1 METAATP
8 STVMDYVEA
17 IQRVGSG
24 QFTSKFRE
32 DGQKF
37 LASFF
42 GAPFFALSRLAP
54 EAIDDADSQLLLIA
68 ADSML
73 GSDAG
78 RWLSL
83 YARVHR
89 ATGKFNLSV
98 CVPSKPRSF
107 KPPKPLLFQPMQSVV
122 VKDWARY
129 LETLGS
135 PPDVLLFYP
144 RSFEDLDLAAQQL
157 PRNASGSKLLVSCGT
172 QLAGMLA
179 KRLLQSYGYDASDIL
194 GFGKFDDEPQQ
205 HAIGAWWFST
215 GVPAQSALSSPDPD
229 VIEGLRAAHQRLEA
243 FLLAAKSEAEREASA
258 AVIGMRTTETV
269 GDKSI
274 RAVRTSGT
282 GGIDLDTGRA
292 FTSLDSDAEAGF
304 FWDDFTL
311 PPDLLEQAPRNDGT
325 PPADVDRIAVMIWLG
340 QALAECAKR
349 ELQKISEDDSAN
361 QITTLEPE
369 NNANDSAPGT
379 AQAQEALPSEH
390 NDEASGQTEALASE
404 AKPAAST
411 PPPPRPR
418 LSRSAGTVN
427 VLALAARLGRIGEQS
442 TGYFDKARNKL
453 LAWLGNKGF
462 GDLDATSN
470 QHCEHP
476 DGELTIETDG
486 ESIWSMR
493 FDDRGAMESGAIWR
507 VEATLLRQPFP
518 AISLRLLQVRS
529 SEDAPAP
536 IASGV
541 PHVVATIAKDVGLQ
555 DAGVS
560 LQNTALRFKGE
571 TDAPRLSRLLL
582 NPHRAQP
589 VIVISGSIDASAD
602 RLAKRLAGVAHV
614 AVIDSVVSNHLIRIF
629 GRDLSVYGTAVR
641 LYRPGFDPG
650 ADQYQHRVWPRKG
663 TQLSKW
669 QANDIFEEACAIS
682 VDADDLEDRAPS
694 FQTVRSHLTAARLA
708 TSEQRLAALRE
719 RAEGIA
725 SSKDEQINRLQ
736 AVREELET
744 ALAEYKSKT
753 GDLESRQ
760 KDLQAEL
767 QAVRI
772 ERDSALEEARQ
783 LRYQISNQWVEE
795 AASEGEESEAGYYP
809 DTWDELEDWVEVYG
823 EGRLVLHSKAAK
835 AARASPF
842 KDIPLAYKAM
852 EYLVRY
858 YIPMRTR
865 SEDDTE
871 AYQSSVQALAELGLE
886 ESDVGTADEIR
897 RYKKEYERLYDGKT
911 VTLDRHLKRGIGFG
925 GEHQFRL
932 YFYYDQEQAKVLVGH
947 FPTHLTNRLSHNG

>member
-83 YARVHR
+83 YARVYR

-144 RSFEDLDLAAQQL
+144 RSFEDLELAAQQL

-172 QLAGMLA
+172 HLATTMA
-179 KRLLQSYGYDASDIL
+179 RRLLQSYGYDASDIL
-194 GFGKFDDEPQQ
+194 SFGRLDDEPQH

-215 GVPAQSALSSPDPD
+215 SVPAQSVLSSPDPD
-229 VIEGLRAAHQRLEA
+229 VIEGLRVAHQRLEA
-243 FLLAAKSEAEREASA
+243 FLLPAKSEAEREDSA

-269 GDKSI
+269 ADESI
-274 RAVRTSGT
+274 RAVRTSSLN
-282 GGIDLDTGRA
+282 GIDLATGRE
-292 FTSLDSDAEAGF
+292 FTSSDSDAEAGF
-304 FWDDFTL
+304 VWDDFTL
-311 PPDLLEQAPRNDGT
+311 PSDLLERAPQSDPMT
-325 PPADVDRIAVMIWLG
+325 PADEDRIAVMTWLG
-340 QALAECAKR
+340 QSLAECAKR
-349 ELQKISEDDSAN
+349 ELQKVSEDDSTG
-361 QITTLEPE
+361 QPTILEPE
-369 NNANDSAPGT
+369 TNACDSAQGA
-379 AQAQEALPSEH
+379 AQAQEALSSEH
-390 NDEASGQTEALASE
+390 NDETTSPAEASASE
-404 AKPAAST
+404 VKPAPSA
-411 PPPPRPR
+411 PPPRPR

-427 VLALAARLGRIGEQS
+427 VLALAARLGKIGEVS
-442 TGYFDKARNKL
+442 TGSFDKARSKL

-462 GDLDATSN
+462 GELDATSN

-493 FDDRGAMESGAIWR
+493 FDDRSSMESGAIWR
-507 VEATLLRQPFP
+507 VEATLLGQPSP

-541 PHVVATIAKDVGLQ
+541 PQVVATIAKDVGLQ
-555 DAGVS
+555 DAGVP
-560 LQNTALRFKGE
+560 LQNAALRFKGE

-614 AVIDSVVSNHLIRIF
+614 AVIDNVVSNHLIRIF

-641 LYRPGFDPG
+641 LYRPGFDPD

-682 VDADDLEDRAPS
+682 IDADDLEERAPS
-694 FQTVRSHLTAARLA
+694 FQAIRSHLTAARLA

-725 SSKDEQINRLQ
+725 SSKDEQISRLQ
-736 AVREELET
+736 AIREELET

-760 KDLQAEL
+760 KDLQAEF
-767 QAVRI
+767 QAVRT

-795 AASEGEESEAGYYP
+795 TAPEDGGLDASYYP
-809 DTWDELEDWVEVYG
+809 DTWDELEEWVEIYG
-823 EGRLVLHSKAAK
+823 EGKLVLHAKAAK

-871 AYQSSVQALAELGLE
+871 VYQSNVQALAELGLE

-911 VTLDRHLKRGIGFG
+911 VTLDRHLKRGVGFG

-932 YFYYDQEQAKVLVGH
+932 YFHYDQEQAKVLVGH